1 MATTLVDP
9 PPVAPPPERRV
20 LRDDPT
26 TGDRVFRTIVVG
38 AAWSVLVLLG
48 LIALFLGIQAWPAL
62 HSAGGSFFTVFEW
75 DPDGT
80 GRFGIAAL
88 VSGTVVIAVLALVV
102 ALPVSIGTAL
112 FINEYAPA
120 RLRRLLTTLID
131 LLAAIPSLI
140 FGMWGLTYL
149 SPRLDGP
156 SRWLS
161 DHLGFIPI
169 FHTDRPVFGSSMFV
183 CGLVVGLMI
192 VPIITSV
199 TREVLAQAPRATCEA
214 ALALGGSRWGMI
226 RRVLLPFGRSGIVGA
241 AMLGLGRALGETIA
255 IALILS
261 FDFRVTAHVLAPG
274 GGSVAGLIALFFPE
288 AGDAGRHAL
297 VAAGLAL
304 FVLTL
309 AVNVLA
315 RFVVR
320 KSAPSRQVVL

>member
-1 MATTLVDP
+1 MVSALADTPVVP
-9 PPVAPPPERRV
+9 PAERRD
-20 LRDDPT
+20 LHDTPT
-26 TGDRVFRTIVVG
+26 AGDRVFRIVVTG
-38 AAWSVLVLLG
+38 AAWSVLVILA
-48 LIALFLGIQAWPAL
+48 LIGTFLSHQAWPAL
-62 HSAGGSFFTVFEW
+62 HDAGRHFFTVFEW

-80 GRFGIAAL
+80 GRFGIAAVL
-88 VSGTVVIAVLALVV
+88 AGTVTIALLALVL
-102 ALPVSIGTAL
+102 ALPVSLGTAL
-112 FINEYAPA
+112 FVNEYAP
-120 RLRRLLTTLID
+120 RRLSGALTTLID

-149 SPRLDGP
+149 QPHLEGT

-161 DHLGFIPI
+161 DHLGFVPL
-169 FHTDRPVFGSSMFV
+169 FSTSRPVFGSSMFV
-183 CGLVVGLMI
+183 CGLVVALMI

-199 TREVLAQAPRATCEA
+199 TREVLSQAPRATCEA

-226 RRVLLPFGRSGIVGA
+226 RRVLLPYGRSGIVGA
-241 AMLGLGRALGETIA
+241 SMLGLGRAMGETIA

-261 FDFRVTAHVLAPG
+261 FNYRITAHVLEPG
-274 GGSVAGLIALFFPE
+274 GGSIAGLIANGFPE

-309 AVNVLA
+309 AVNTVA
-315 RFVVR
+315 RLVVR